1 MDKYTQGRL
10 DSQVRRVR
18 QCRRQMLEDQDL
30 CFTKLLPKEQVEAAL
45 ERQQVHFRAKKGHC
59 YRTSSWTLR
68 LKANNSSL
76 LTSTLYARFP

>member
-30 CFTKLLPKEQVEAAL
+30 CFTKLLPKDQVDA
-45 ERQQVHFRAKKGHC
+45 VISDNHS
-59 YRTSSWTLR
+59 YR
-68 LKANNSSL
+68 
-76 LTSTLYARFP
+76 STTIRITG